1 MKIKYKPWAKVLMYL
16 VEAIVI
22 ILSVFPILWVIMSSF
37 KTNGEILSS
46 PLALPAHLLFQL
58 AAGGGRLDAGFAAVL
73 CHGRVCHC
81 QV

>member
-37 KTNGEILSS
+37 FT
-46 PLALPAHLLFQL
+46 LFEYRIS
-58 AAGGGRLDAGFAAVL
+58 AYFL
-73 CHGRVCHC
+73 CF
-81 QV
+81 